1 MEEKTLSDTYY
12 LGDPSFVIN
21 EDLYYD
27 VYGKE
32 YNFDNGKFDLTNKED
47 FIIVHNT
54 HNGDGTFYD
63 TKKRKYKVESGLIG
77 LVPIKLI
84 NDLENA
90 KKYGK
95 IYNFPNDVK
104 FIYDNG
110 IFFIKSGNFIIEINT
125 INEEEYISDDEECL
139 LIDGEKIKIRQDDDN
154 SSIEDMY
161 AFESSDDEEIDQ
173 VKKPSFF
180 KNNN

>member
-32 YNFDNGKFDLTNKED
+32 FNFDNGKFDLTNRED
-47 FIIVHNT
+47 FIIVHST
-54 HNGDGTFYD
+54 HNGDGIFYD

-77 LVPIKLI
+77 LVPIKLV
-84 NDLENA
+84 NNLENA

-125 INEEEYISDDEECL
+125 INEDEYVSDEECL

-161 AFESSDDEEIDQ
+161 AYESSDDEEMVQ

>member
-1 MEEKTLSDTYY
+1 MEESILSGEYY

-21 EDLYYD
+21 EKLYYD
-27 VYGKE
+27 VYGEE
-32 YNFDNGKFDLTNKED
+32 YNFDSGKFDLTKKED
-47 FIIVHNT
+47 FIIVHST
-54 HNGDGTFYD
+54 HNGDGVFED

-84 NDLENA
+84 NNLENA

-95 IYNFPNDVK
+95 IYNFPNKIK

-110 IFFIKSGNFIIEINT
+110 VFFIKSGNFIIEINT
-125 INEEEYISDDEECL
+125 INEDEYISDDEECL
-139 LIDGEKIKIRQDDDN
+139 LIDGERIKIRQDDDT

-161 AFESSDDEEIDQ
+161 ADESSDEEEIIQ

-180 KNNN
+180 K